1 MTVTAQQVGRTVE
14 GWVWWVLSR
23 TSLYTLPTMG
33 KPRDAGWKTE
43 IGMNHTSDLS
53 LCTPC
58 WPSESWWRFNSSLQD
73 VTLEGFAATPARSEG
88 WERPLLSDWRIILG
102 VLKYPQISSNGIVHD
117 CPWFGP
123 PGGVILQVQMQH
135 NSLSIKTWCY
145 NFTYQKV
152 PAFNFLGDLRG

>member
-1 MTVTAQQVGRTVE
+1 MIFLKKKTISNLINILEPISGPWESRQRMTVTAQQVGRTVE

-58 WPSESWWRFNSSLQD
+58 
-73 VTLEGFAATPARSEG
+73 
-88 WERPLLSDWRIILG
+88 
-102 VLKYPQISSNGIVHD
+102 
-117 CPWFGP
+117 
-123 PGGVILQVQMQH
+123 
-135 NSLSIKTWCY
+135 
-145 NFTYQKV
+145 
-152 PAFNFLGDLRG
+152 